1 MGLRA
6 RQAHLAESIRLI
18 FISLSPF
25 AARLEVVWD
34 CTVAPR
40 RRRRLSLRCAVVHAM
55 AASGMEDERVSE
67 EVRREEGELASG
79 RGNILGSVV
88 FIFLM
93 SFLCDFY
100 LRLCSWR
107 YFCLFSV

>member
-1 MGLRA
+1 
-6 RQAHLAESIRLI
+6 
-18 FISLSPF
+18 
-25 AARLEVVWD
+25 
-34 CTVAPR
+34 
-40 RRRRLSLRCAVVHAM
+40 
-55 AASGMEDERVSE
+55 MEDALEEE
-67 EVRREEGELASG
+67 EVRREEGELASV